1 MLYQPC
7 RNLQALLVD
16 PSRISPPKCVARAF
30 VVLVATSLTLAAAAG
45 PSIAA
50 QPQAGETA
58 RTLNY
63 TARSDTLD
71 LMGLEQSFRHVAS
84 SVTPSVVAITASSD
98 PASPLISFR
107 SNELTSSTLDDLLK
121 GGPRI
126 VGTGFCIDADGY
138 ILTNEH
144 VVADAR
150 QLFVTTDSGRTY
162 AAFVVGS
169 DPRSDLAV
177 LKIPAKLPPVS
188 LGDPSTLQRGQW
200 TVAIGNP
207 VGLASAGGMSM
218 SVGIVS
224 AVGRDLPKLSEKE
237 GRLYTN
243 LIQTTA
249 EVNPGNS
256 GGPLF
261 DLQGRVAG
269 IVTAVVLP
277 HKTTNGIG
285 FAMPF
290 DAATREKIEQLKQG
304 RPVLHGYLGVA
315 VRDRVGGGVTVTT
328 VGPATPADGVLR
340 TGDVITRI
348 DGRTLDSEAD
358 FIRAVGA
365 APVDRPVPFVVE
377 RGGGEVP
384 MSLQLDARQH
394 TVAGV
399 SRSSQ
404 RIFWR
409 GLTLGLPG
417 GAAAGGVQVL
427 AIDPRSPMAN
437 QGIIAGSII
446 KQLAGQPVTDL
457 LTLQSLIDATPPE
470 LCKLDLAPGATPA
483 RTAFA
488 SGSE

>member
-1 MLYQPC
+1 MPYRPC
-7 RNLQALLVD
+7 RSSQALTAVPYRSSRRIGVIRAFALLVA
-16 PSRISPPKCVARAF
+16 S
-30 VVLVATSLTLAAAAG
+30 TLALNV
-45 PSIAA
+45 S
-50 QPQAGETA
+50 TA
-58 RTLNY
+58 RTGANEPEAQTAKALQY

-71 LMGLEQSFRHVAS
+71 LMGLEQSFRHVAN
-84 SVTPSVVAITASSD
+84 SVTPSVVAITATSD
-98 PASPLISFR
+98 PASPLASFR
-107 SNELTSSTLDDLLK
+107 STELTARTLDNMLK
-121 GGPRI
+121 GGPRV
-126 VGTGFCIDADGY
+126 VGTGFCIDAEGY

-144 VVADAR
+144 VVGEAR

-188 LGDPSTLQRGQW
+188 LADPSSLQRGQW

-207 VGLASAGGMSM
+207 VGLAGSGGMSM

-285 FAMPF
+285 FAMPL
-290 DAATREKIEQLKQG
+290 DSLTRHKVDQLKRGQ
-304 RPVLHGYLGVA
+304 PVLHGYLGVA
-315 VRDRVGGGVTVTT
+315 VRDRVGGGVTITR
-328 VGPATPADGVLR
+328 VGVDTPAADILR

-348 DGRTLDSEAD
+348 EGRPLADETD
-358 FIRAVGA
+358 FIRTVGA
-365 APVDRPVPFVVE
+365 SPVDRPVALVVE
-377 RGGGEVP
+377 RGGREVP
-384 MSLQLDARQH
+384 ISIQLDARQN

-399 SRSSQ
+399 NQSSQ

-409 GLTLGLPG
+409 GLTLGLPQ
-417 GAAAGGVQVL
+417 GAAVEGVQVL
-427 AIDPRSPMAN
+427 EVDPRSPMAQ
-437 QGIIAGSII
+437 QGIRVGSII
-446 KQLAGQPVTDL
+446 RHVAGHPVRDL
-457 LTLQSLIDATPPE
+457 LTLQTVIDSTPPE
-470 LCKLDLAPGATPA
+470 LARLDLAPGSATA
-483 RTAFA
+483 RTAYA
-488 SGSE
+488 NGSE